1 MPFAHVVGFLPGIGQ
16 GRGCPGIINV
26 KNSLGAWGKDAV
38 FQRRLEQA
46 YRAKPAGGR
55 GTEAVFQHGFKEAD
69 CAVVRGAAAGHAG
82 GHCRHA
88 DGQLCGRGRCV
99 RRFPGEHAEHL
110 FHFSVHGPGL
120 RRGGGGQPVYRQQGP
135 EEQQPGRRAAVPAL
149 PSVFPGVH
157 GGDPAVGPSPCWGC
171 SLGRWSRT

>member
-1 MPFAHVVGFLPGIGQ
+1 MPLKHVVGFLPGIGQ
-16 GRGCPGIINV
+16 GWGCPGIISV

-46 YRAKPAGGR
+46 YRAQPAGGR

-120 RRGGGGQPVYRQQGP
+120 RRGGGGQPVYRPGTGRTAAWPQGSCTCSP
-135 EEQQPGRRAAVPAL
+135 FCFPWCAWGRPCCGTV
-149 PSVFPGVH
+149 
-157 GGDPAVGPSPCWGC
+157 PCWGC